1 MMKEAMGVT
10 ALSKTAQMKKR
21 RSFLRRVRKHKLH
34 LIMILPVICWFL
46 LFKYGPL
53 YGVTLAFKEFQLLSG
68 IMGSPWVGTA
78 NFERL
83 FSSYNFWN
91 VFRNTITIAAMKF
104 VFGFPAPIILALL
117 LNELRG
123 QRYKRIVQSL
133 SYLPHFISWVILTGI
148 FMVILSPTRGPIN
161 TLLKSMGME
170 SIYFLG
176 DPKYFQG
183 TLVVTGIWKGVGWS
197 SIVYL
202 AALGGVNEELYDAAR
217 VDGCGRWARIWHVT
231 IPGITPV
238 VTIMLILAMGSLVE
252 DDFDQIFNLL
262 NDAVLSVGD
271 VLGTFIYRQGV
282 TNLDY
287 GYATAVELFRNL
299 ISLVLVL
306 SANYF
311 SKRINEYGLW

>member
-1 MMKEAMGVT
+1 MT
-10 ALSKTAQMKKR
+10 AVKNTARLRKR
-21 RSFLRRVRKHKLH
+21 RSFMRRVRKHKLH
-34 LIMILPVICWFL
+34 LLMILPVILWYL
-46 LFKYGPL
+46 LFRYGPL
-53 YGVTLAFKEFQLLSG
+53 YGITLAFKEFRLLQG
-68 IMGSPWVGTA
+68 IFGSPWVGLA

-83 FSSYNFWN
+83 FKSYNFWN
-91 VFRNTITIAAMKF
+91 VFRNTITIAALKF
-104 VFGFPAPIILALL
+104 VFGFPAPIILALM
-117 LNELRG
+117 LNELSA
-123 QRYKRIVQSL
+123 QKYKRVVQSL

-148 FMVILSPTRGPIN
+148 FMVILSPTRGPVN
-161 TLLKSMGME
+161 TMLRAMGMD

-183 TLVVTGIWKGVGWS
+183 TLVVTGIWKSVGWG

-231 IPGITPV
+231 IPGIMPV
-238 VTIMLILAMGSLVE
+238 VTIMLILSVGSLVE

-262 NDAVLSVGD
+262 NDAVLGVGD

-306 SANYF
+306 GANYF
-311 SKRINEYGLW
+311 SKRVNEYGLW

>member
-1 MMKEAMGVT
+1 MKEAMGVT

-68 IMGSPWVGTA
+68 IIGSPWVGTA

>member
-1 MMKEAMGVT
+1 MT
-10 ALSKTAQMKKR
+10 ALNAAARSRKR
-21 RSFLRRVRKHKLH
+21 RSFWRRVRKHKLH
-34 LIMILPVICWFL
+34 LIMILPVICWYL
-46 LFKYGPL
+46 VFKYLPL
-53 YGVTLAFKEFQLLSG
+53 YGVTLAFKEYRLLDG

-78 NFERL
+78 NFRRL
-83 FSSYNFWN
+83 FDSYNFWN
-91 VFRNTITIAAMKF
+91 VFRNTVVIAGLKF
-104 VFGFPAPIILALL
+104 VFGFPAPIILALM
-117 LNELRG
+117 LNELRP
-123 QRYKRIVQSL
+123 QRYKRVVQSL
-133 SYLPHFISWVILTGI
+133 SYLPHFVSWVILTGI

-161 TLLKSMGME
+161 TMLKAMGMK

-176 DPKYFQG
+176 DPKYFRG
-183 TLVVTGIWKGVGWS
+183 TLVVTGIWKGIGWG

-262 NDAVLSVGD
+262 NDAVLNVGD
-271 VLGTFIYRQGV
+271 VMGTFIYRQGV
-282 TNLDY
+282 KNLDY

-311 SKRINEYGLW
+311 SKRVNEYGLW

>member
-1 MMKEAMGVT
+1 MKEAMGVT

-123 QRYKRIVQSL
+123 QKYKRIVQSL

-306 SANYF
+306 SANYL